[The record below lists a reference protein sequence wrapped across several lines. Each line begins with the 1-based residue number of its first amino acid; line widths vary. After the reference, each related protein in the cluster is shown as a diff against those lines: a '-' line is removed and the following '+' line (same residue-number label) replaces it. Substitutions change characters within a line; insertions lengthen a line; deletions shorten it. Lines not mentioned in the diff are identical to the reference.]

1 HANRGL
7 AGIDGTIAT
16 ALGLAQGSK
25 QRTLAVMGD
34 ITFAHDASSLS
45 WTPGEEQP
53 RVDLVV
59 YNDGGGA
66 IFSTLE
72 HGAVD
77 ASGRYANAVERLFA
91 TPQQLSLPALA
102 EAYGWQYARAA
113 SKEELSAVLASTQ
126 PANLRLIEVPASRSS
141 LRAENLELNQQ
152 VGQLAWPEL

>member
-1 HANRGL
+1 M
-7 AGIDGTIAT
+7 
-16 ALGLAQGSK
+16 
-25 QRTLAVMGD
+25 VD
-34 ITFAHDASSLS
+34 I
-45 WTPGEEQP
+45 
-53 RVDLVV
+53 VV

-102 EAYGWQYARAA
+102 EAYGWQYAMAA
-113 SKEELSAVLASTQ
+113 SKEELSAILAARQ

-141 LRAENLELNQQ
+141 LRAENLELNRKI
-152 VGQLAWPEL
+152 GQLSWPTT